1 MTLTESMVS
10 SLILVSLATQTGN
23 LFGVSMTALGKS
35 RLRDNVNAA
44 IQRDLEDV
52 RQIVSTWKADASMA
66 TNGQLAYSPDATHC
80 QGGTLATALL
90 AEKANELAASKTLD
104 LSSSSTNL
112 QGLTLTRTI
121 GTATNNT
128 NLIQVYYSTSTNSPL
143 KTEFSA
149 TLGIPAQSWCAT

>member
-23 LFGVSMTALGKS
+23 LFGDSMTALGKS

-44 IQRDLEDV
+44 IHRDLEDV

-80 QGGTLATALL
+80 QDGTLATALL

-121 GTATNNT
+121 GTAINNT

-143 KTEFSA
+143 KTEISA